1 MKKKLLFVIGI
12 TLLAGM
18 LPASDRNTPQNLK
31 VLKFKT
37 MNETKQYMKTV
48 AKDLGVKCNYCHD
61 LNKFSDDSNQH
72 KRIARSMLKM
82 MTGLNND
89 FFTWKDA
96 RQIRCWTCHQGKSE
110 PPKKK

>member
-1 MKKKLLFVIGI
+1 MKKS
-12 TLLAGM
+12 TLLLTSLLLVAG
-18 LPASDRNTPQNLK
+18 LASAAGKNTPQNLK

-37 MNETKQYMKTV
+37 INATKHYMKTV
-48 AKDLGVKCNYCHD
+48 SKDLGVKCKYCHD
-61 LNKFSDDSNQH
+61 VNNFADDSNRN

-82 MTGLNND
+82 MDGLNTE

-96 RQIRCWTCHQGKSE
+96 RQIRCWTCHQGKSD